1 MIFRRTDTATNNLSI
16 IMTGFGFDSHCS
28 ALMFHSL
35 AGVDLGKLQK
45 KTCPGII
52 IITKFKNLLTLQ
64 KKFLP
69 LFFLHLISY
78 IHQLLLQKNCSL
90 V

>member
-45 KTCPGII
+45 KPCPGI
-52 IITKFKNLLTLQ
+52 
-64 KKFLP
+64 
-69 LFFLHLISY
+69 
-78 IHQLLLQKNCSL
+78 SL
-90 V
+90 